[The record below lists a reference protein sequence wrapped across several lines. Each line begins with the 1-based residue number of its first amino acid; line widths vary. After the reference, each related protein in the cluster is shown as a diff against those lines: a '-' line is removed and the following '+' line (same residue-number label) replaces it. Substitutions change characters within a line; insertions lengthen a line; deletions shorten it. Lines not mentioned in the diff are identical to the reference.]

1 MTTEEVG
8 RKLVGLCQQ
17 GKNVEAVNSLFA
29 EGAVSEEAAES
40 PDFPR
45 VTKGREA
52 IRAKN
57 EKWGAVNEI
66 HGQEVAG
73 PYPNGD
79 DFAVVFKLDFTPK
92 DGAFKGQ
99 RISMQEVG
107 LYSVEDGKVVRE
119 RFFYAMG

>member
-1 MTTEEVG
+1 MNTEEVG
-8 RKLVGLCQQ
+8 RKLVELCQK

-29 EGAVSEEAAES
+29 ADAVSEEAAES

-52 IRAKN
+52 ILAKN
-57 EKWGAVNEI
+57 DKWGEVNEI
-66 HGQEVAG
+66 HGQEAVG

-79 DFAVVFKLDFTPK
+79 DFAVIFKLDFTPK
-92 DGAFKGQ
+92 EGPFKAQ

-107 LYSVEDGKVVRE
+107 LYTVKDGKVVRE